1 MEEIKIYHSPWRMS
15 LLIIICLAAAVGL
28 IFMLHHPR
36 HTLGISE
43 MIVIGLCIAF
53 FGPGGLYLLYVTLK
67 ESITDIPYLTIT
79 DTSCTINQGL
89 KHAVIN
95 FADVKSFKV
104 TKMGDQE
111 FVTVH
116 YRPDVE
122 IQKMKD
128 ANIPGRI
135 LRKMNKGL
143 VNAQEIIATTGTSL
157 ETQELYKLLYD
168 RLRRFQFSHNFCH
181 KFIVE

>member
-15 LLIIICLAAAVGL
+15 LLIIICLAAVVGL
-28 IFMLHHPR
+28 IFMLHHHPR

-122 IQKMKD
+122 IQK
-128 ANIPGRI
+128 IPQFGI
-135 LRKMNKGL
+135 RKLFKNLVIRDYFCIFVCEFQLLTIYIKNK
-143 VNAQEIIATTGTSL
+143 
-157 ETQELYKLLYD
+157 
-168 RLRRFQFSHNFCH
+168 SHDYRGQNY
-181 KFIVE
+181 